1 MIVRG
6 LVALLCVGSTV
17 AFVSPCVGRVHSRSQ
32 LRSSIRPSVRMSAG
46 NIAVFGGNGL
56 TGSEVVYQA
65 LNRGCKVTAFCRD
78 PSKLKVPAGSGG
90 SKAGTPLVAENIK
103 TVQGTVTELED
114 VRKVFADGDVTGVVI
129 ALGGKTADVGK
140 TMLTDGT
147 NNVIT
152 AMKEK
157 GVSRVAVVTSIG
169 TGDSEKQ
176 APFFFKVLMYTA
188 MKSIFQDK
196 NRQEALFFE
205 GPGKDLDFTVVR
217 PGGLTV
223 DPPTGQINVIKG
235 EAGSIARAD
244 VADFL
249 IGAVMDENF
258 PYLKQAPCIS
268 SVGGTSWVKDRSKA
282 ARGEMA

>member
-1 MIVRG
+1 M
-6 LVALLCVGSTV
+6 
-17 AFVSPCVGRVHSRSQ
+17 VS
-32 LRSSIRPSVRMSAG
+32 

-65 LNRGCKVTAFCRD
+65 LNRDCKVTAFCRD

-90 SKAGTPLVAENIK
+90 DKAGAAIQSPNLR
-103 TVQGTVTELED
+103 TVEGTVTNLED
-114 VRKVFADGDVTGVVI
+114 VRKVFADGDITGVVI

-147 NNVIT
+147 TNIIT

-157 GVSRVAVVTSIG
+157 DVSRVAAVTSIG
-169 TGDSEKQ
+169 AGDSENQ

-188 MKSIFQDK
+188 MKSIFEDK
-196 NRQEALFFE
+196 NRQEALFFS
-205 GPGKDLDFTVVR
+205 GPGKDLEFTIVR

-223 DPPTGQINVIKG
+223 EPPTGVINVIKG
-235 EAGSIARAD
+235 EAGSISRAD
-244 VADFL
+244 VADFIL
-249 IGAVMDENF
+249 GAVEDADF